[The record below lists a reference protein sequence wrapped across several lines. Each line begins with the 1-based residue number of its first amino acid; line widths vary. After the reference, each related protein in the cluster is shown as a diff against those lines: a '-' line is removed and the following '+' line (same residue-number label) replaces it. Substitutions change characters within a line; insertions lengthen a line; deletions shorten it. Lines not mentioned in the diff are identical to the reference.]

1 MKKTYRISIYNKH
14 IGKRE
19 LMWDRYTSK
28 KKAQEMADALNDV
41 DPTDTIKACVF
52 TETPEYRRANS

>member
-14 IGKRE
+14 TGGRE
-19 LMWDRYTSK
+19 LLWERYTSR

-41 DPTDTIKACVF
+41 DPCKIIDARVF
-52 TETPEYRRANS
+52 VEIR